1 MTNYEFQDWELI
13 DYREA
18 WTKQQTLFD
27 AAISAKKLSEVA
39 QNTLIFCEHPHVIT
53 IGKSGDRGN
62 LLFDAESLAKR
73 GVSFYEI
80 DRGGDVTYHGPGQIV
95 GYPIFDLDQFHLGL
109 KQYIHLLEEA
119 IIRLLALYDVTGE
132 RLDAAT
138 GVWLDLG
145 TPRARKICAIGVR
158 SSRYITMHGFALNI
172 STDLSYFSL
181 IHPCGFVD
189 KGVTS
194 LQQELGKPVDM
205 ELLKGQLVEIMREVF
220 V

>member
-73 GVSFYEI
+73 GV
-80 DRGGDVTYHGPGQIV
+80 
-95 GYPIFDLDQFHLGL
+95 
-109 KQYIHLLEEA
+109 
-119 IIRLLALYDVTGE
+119 
-132 RLDAAT
+132 
-138 GVWLDLG
+138 
-145 TPRARKICAIGVR
+145 
-158 SSRYITMHGFALNI
+158 
-172 STDLSYFSL
+172 
-181 IHPCGFVD
+181 
-189 KGVTS
+189 
-194 LQQELGKPVDM
+194 
-205 ELLKGQLVEIMREVF
+205 
-220 V
+220 